1 MRYTVKVQAE
11 DEVIFNMEM
20 TRGEHD
26 AISRFIRL
34 YDAEV
39 RDSDIK
45 YAPSITMER
54 KDNT

>member
-45 YAPSITMER
+45 YAPSITMEPK
-54 KDNT
+54 KD